1 MVNKLPNI
9 DFKGGKKNPIMD
21 SPTEEFEIP
30 FYKDNDY
37 FVSLENFVSFV
48 KAVESLVR
56 RSDDYN
62 KYIKYLREEIGLTK
76 CQVLSNI
83 ETDQDDEDGGQHTKI
98 EMHHGPILTLFDL
111 AAILTDWAIAN
122 DKKITTFYIA
132 DLLLQEHFNNN
143 VQVVMLSTTVH
154 EQVHEGNVWININ
167 QAFGNLSAFIDKYM
181 DGLNITHVNKINSY
195 IEKSIE
201 RDSYHNGV
209 LTLNEQV
216 KNWNKLNKEW

>member
-1 MVNKLPNI
+1 MSNKLPNI
-9 DFKGGKKNPIMD
+9 DFKGGNKNPVMD

-56 RSDDYN
+56 RSDDYTR
-62 KYIKYLREEIGLTK
+62 YIKYLREDVGLTK

-83 ETDQDDEDGGQHTKI
+83 ETEEDEDEHIHTKI
-98 EMHHGPILTLFDL
+98 EMHHGPVFTLFDL

-122 DKKITTFYIA
+122 EKKITTFYIA
-132 DLLLQEHFNNN
+132 DLLLDEHFNNN
-143 VQVVMLSTTVH
+143 VQVVMLSTTIH
-154 EQVHEGNVWININ
+154 EQVHEGNVWINLN

-181 DGLNITHVNKINSY
+181 DGLNISHIKKINDY
-195 IEKSIE
+195 IERSIQH
-201 RDSYHNGV
+201 DSYHNGV
-209 LTLNEQV
+209 LTLGDQV
-216 KNWNKLNKEW
+216 KSWNTINKEW